1 MRTNSSRVMTRSSRF
16 AAAAI
21 AGAASIALL
30 AGCAGSAEPETT
42 ADAGAVDED
51 IRALLPQDVLDE
63 GSISIAVDSNYPPL
77 DSEVD
82 GEFVGVEPELW
93 AAAGELMG
101 VEIKATSVQFDSIIA
116 GLQSQRY
123 DASFAGFWI
132 TDERVKEVDMVSFF
146 RSGTQYLVA
155 GDSDVEI
162 NSLEDLCGLTVALQS
177 GSYEMTYAEEAHAD
191 CVAAGKEDVTIQG
204 YKTQDQANLAVQS
217 GRADG
222 TAMGA
227 EVAGHIAQ
235 ISNGQLKTAGE
246 VFHETQGGI
255 ALPQGSELSA
265 AFQAAFTELIANGR
279 YAEIFEEWG
288 ISSAEIDASEI
299 FTAGG

>member
-1 MRTNSSRVMTRSSRF
+1 M
-16 AAAAI
+16 AAV
-21 AGAASIALL
+21 SALL
-30 AGCAGSAEPETT
+30 FVGCSSGGAPSTSGDST
-42 ADAGAVDED
+42 AVDKD
-51 IRALLPQDVLDE
+51 IQALVPADIQE
-63 GSISIAVDSNYPPL
+63 AGSISIAVDSNYPPM
-77 DSEVD
+77 DSEVG

-101 VEIKATSVQFDSIIA
+101 LEVEATSVQFDSIIT
-116 GLQSQRY
+116 GLQSERY

-155 GDSDVEI
+155 GDADVEI
-162 NSLEDLCGLTVALQS
+162 NDFSDLCGLTVALQS
-177 GSYEMTYAEEAHAD
+177 GSYEMTYAEEAHQGCID
-191 CVAAGKEDVTIQG
+191 SGEDDVVIQG

-217 GRADG
+217 GRADA

-235 ISNGQLKTAGE
+235 ISKDKLKTAGDI
-246 VFHETQGGI
+246 FHEVQGGI

-265 AFQAAFTELIANGR
+265 AFQAAFTELIDSGR
-279 YAEIFEEWG
+279 YGEIFEEWG
-288 ISSAEIDASEI
+288 IESAEIEESEI
-299 FTAGG
+299 FTAED